1 MSKIEKQIKI
11 GYQKYDIDIW
21 PETFATTE
29 EAVGEFFNND
39 RKIGLR
45 GDYVETLHGAN
56 TLLHE
61 VMHGIV
67 YQYGMVETME
77 KFNKEEKIVNTMAN
91 GIMQV
96 FVDNPW
102 FMDYI
107 KQQIDKE
114 LELAKK
120 QEQHK

>member
-45 GDYVETLHGAN
+45 GDYVETLPGAN

-77 KFNKEEKIVNTMAN
+77 KFSKEEKIVNTMAN

-114 LELAKK
+114 YGAGNS
-120 QEQHK
+120 QG

>member
-1 MSKIEKQIKI
+1 MSKIEKEIKI
-11 GYQKYDIDIW
+11 GYQKYGIDIW
-21 PETFATTE
+21 PDSFATTE

-45 GDYVETLHGAN
+45 GNYVETLHGAN

-67 YQYGMVETME
+67 YQYGMCETME

-102 FMDYI
+102 FIDYI
-107 KQQIDKE
+107 KEQIDKE
-114 LELAKK
+114 YGASSSKTE
-120 QEQHK
+120 

>member
-61 VMHGIV
+61 IMHGIV
-67 YQYGMVETME
+67 YQYGMVQTME
-77 KFNKEEKIVNTMAN
+77 KFDKEEKIVNTLTN
-91 GIMQV
+91 GIMNV

-102 FMDYI
+102 LMDYI
-107 KQQIDKE
+107 KEQIDKE
-114 LELAKK
+114 YGASSSKTE
-120 QEQHK
+120 

>member
-21 PETFATTE
+21 PESFATTE

-45 GDYVETLHGAN
+45 GDYVDTLYGAN

-67 YQYGMVETME
+67 YQYGMVQTME
-77 KFNKEEKIVNTMAN
+77 KFDKEEKIVNTLTN
-91 GIMQV
+91 GIMNV

-102 FMDYI
+102 LMEYI
-107 KQQIDKE
+107 KEQIDKE
-114 LELAKK
+114 YGKSSSQTE
-120 QEQHK
+120 

>member
-1 MSKIEKQIKI
+1 MSKIKKDIKI
-11 GYQKYDIDIW
+11 GYQKYAIDIW

-45 GDYVETLHGAN
+45 GDYIETLHGAN

-77 KFNKEEKIVNTMAN
+77 KFSKEEKIVNTMAN

-114 LELAKK
+114 YGAGNS
-120 QEQHK
+120 QG

>member
-1 MSKIEKQIKI
+1 MILISQA
-11 GYQKYDIDIW
+11 
-21 PETFATTE
+21 ETFATTE

-45 GDYVETLHGAN
+45 GDYVETLHGQYLTSRSYAR
-56 TLLHE
+56 
-61 VMHGIV
+61 IV

-96 FVDNPW
+96 FVDNPYGLW
-102 FMDYI
+102 I
-107 KQQIDKE
+107 I
-114 LELAKK
+114 
-120 QEQHK
+120 

>member
-1 MSKIEKQIKI
+1 
-11 GYQKYDIDIW
+11 
-21 PETFATTE
+21 
-29 EAVGEFFNND
+29 
-39 RKIGLR
+39 
-45 GDYVETLHGAN
+45 
-56 TLLHE
+56 
-61 VMHGIV
+61 
-67 YQYGMVETME
+67 ME

-114 LELAKK
+114 YGAGNS
-120 QEQHK
+120 QG

>member
-21 PETFATTE
+21 PESFATTE
-29 EAVGEFFNND
+29 EAVGEFFNID
-39 RKIGLR
+39 RMIGLR
-45 GDYVETLHGAN
+45 GDYVDTLHGAN

-67 YQYGMVETME
+67 YQYGMVQTME
-77 KFNKEEKIVNTMAN
+77 KFDKEEKIVNTLTN
-91 GIMQV
+91 GIMNV

-102 FMDYI
+102 LMEYI
-107 KQQIDKE
+107 KEQIDKE
-114 LELAKK
+114 YGKSSSQTE
-120 QEQHK
+120 

>member
-56 TLLHE
+56 TLLH
-61 VMHGIV
+61 
-67 YQYGMVETME
+67 
-77 KFNKEEKIVNTMAN
+77 
-91 GIMQV
+91 
-96 FVDNPW
+96 
-102 FMDYI
+102 
-107 KQQIDKE
+107 
-114 LELAKK
+114 
-120 QEQHK
+120 

>member
-1 MSKIEKQIKI
+1 MSKIKKHIKI
-11 GYQKYDIDIW
+11 GYQKYAIDIW

-45 GDYVETLHGAN
+45 GDYVETLHGDN

-77 KFNKEEKIVNTMAN
+77 KFSKEEKIVNTMAN

-114 LELAKK
+114 YGAGNS
-120 QEQHK
+120 QG

>member
-21 PETFATTE
+21 PESFATTE

-45 GDYVETLHGAN
+45 GDYVETLHGDN

-77 KFNKEEKIVNTMAN
+77 KFSKEEKIVNTMAN

-107 KQQIDKE
+107 KEQIDKE
-114 LELAKK
+114 YGASSSKAE
-120 QEQHK
+120 